1 MSANEKEEFYLNTT
15 EEKNKP
21 IYVIPNEPI
30 FIIPKELLNF
40 KTTGKKIFPK
50 FIEQGETDIIKLF
63 EMWKNSVGKTKKEIR
78 EKFQAYENF
87 SNYKKI
93 RGYFYVLSRLSRFRK
108 AFERAGELREF
119 LFGLGPALSESER
132 QSIIHKA
139 KNLFG
144 TKISSDIIWG
154 DLDENSVLE
163 SSKEISAEETIKI
176 YNFSLLCGIALLSH
190 RIKFRTTNIG
200 KVLRFIKKLKLM
212 YDIDSEGWIYVFG
225 PESILTE
232 SQKYKLQLSKCFYYL
247 MKQNSD
253 VVVETNKGILEISP
267 KNLKYIPELEAEEEY
282 DSKIEEDISKLI
294 KDAIPY
300 ATIQRETDAFLSK
313 SGVFIPDFKIKGAE
327 KEIFLEIVGF
337 WTKQYIERK
346 IEKLSD
352 FKNEIVLIASE
363 ENSIEIKQKIPQHRN
378 LIVFSKKIPYLEI
391 VKKMRELIGYTKKQE
406 EIQEQTN
413 QEVLNELREKLKDQM
428 DFSEASEIIKSKA
441 LDVKSTLKI
450 LGFDIVWES
459 LIPPKGKI
467 VKKIEK

>member
-1 MSANEKEEFYLNTT
+1 MSSNEKFYLNTV
-15 EEKNKP
+15 EEKN
-21 IYVIPNEPI
+21 ESI

-40 KTTGKKIFPK
+40 KIIGRKIVPK
-50 FIEQGETDIIKLF
+50 FIEQDEADIIKLF
-63 EMWKNSVGKTKKEIR
+63 ELWKNSLGKTKKEIR

-93 RGYFYVLSRLSRFRK
+93 RGYFYILSRISDFRK

-132 QSIIHKA
+132 QNIAQKA
-139 KNLFG
+139 KSTFG
-144 TKISSDIIWG
+144 IKLSSDTIWG

-163 SSKEISAEETIKI
+163 GFKEMSVEETIKL

-190 RIKFRTTNIG
+190 KIKFRTTNIG
-200 KVLRFIKKLKLM
+200 KVLRYIKKLKLM
-212 YDIDSEGWIYVFG
+212 YDIDTEGWIYVFG

-247 MKQNSD
+247 LKQKNSD
-253 VVVETNKGILEISP
+253 VIVETKKGTLEISP
-267 KNLKYIPELEAEEEY
+267 KNLKYIPEFETEEEKY

-313 SGVFIPDFKIKGAE
+313 SGIFIPDFKIKSAE
-327 KEIFLEIVGF
+327 KEVFLEIVGF

-352 FKNEIVLIASE
+352 FKREIVLIASE

-391 VKKMRELIGYTKKQE
+391 IKKMKELIGYTKKQE
-406 EIQEQTN
+406 EIQERTN
-413 QEVLNELREKLKDQM
+413 QRVLDELREKLKDQM
-428 DFSEASEIIKSKA
+428 DFSEASEIIKSKD

-450 LGFDIVWES
+450 LGFEILWES

-467 VKKIEK
+467 VKKTEK